1 MNSKLIT
8 AIVLFFVLLVIA
20 QIIVQV
26 IKKRNPDRN
35 WANLNLRMRTW
46 WIVAVVFMLAIMSS
60 KTVSLILIG
69 FVSFLALKEFFTMVP
84 TRLSDNI
91 PILCTYLCIP
101 IQYYWVGS
109 QWFTMFVV
117 FVPVYLFLFLPMIM
131 VLVGDTKGFLR
142 SAATLHWGV
151 MATVFAVSHIG
162 YLNMLDYQGQ
172 HIGPQLVVYLF
183 VLTECN
189 DIAKYLWGKFFGQH
203 TLLPRIG
210 NSISVEGVMGG
221 LGVTVILSMV
231 LAPILTPLSLVDSLC
246 VGVLIGIFGLIGELV
261 VAAISHDMGIKD
273 SISLLP
279 GHGGILAR
287 LNTLIYTAPVLFHFI
302 HYFYYQ

>member
-8 AIVLFFVLLVIA
+8 AVVLFFVILVIA
-20 QIIVQV
+20 QVIVTV
-26 IKKRNPDRN
+26 IKRRNPERN
-35 WANLNLRMRTW
+35 WSNLNLRMRSW
-46 WIVAVVFMLAIMSS
+46 WIVAVVFMLAISSS
-60 KTVSLILIG
+60 KLISLILIG

-84 TRLSDNI
+84 TRLSDNV

-109 QWFTMFVV
+109 QWFTMLIV
-117 FVPVYLFLFLPMIM
+117 FVPVYLFLFIPMIM
-131 VLVGDTKGFLR
+131 VLVGDTKGFLGA
-142 SAATLHWGV
+142 AATFHWGV
-151 MATVFAVSHIG
+151 MATVFAVSHIA
-162 YLNMLDYQGQ
+162 YLNMLDYHGI

-183 VLTECN
+183 ALTECN

-203 TLLPRIG
+203 IILTRIS
-210 NSISVEGVMGG
+210 NKITVEGVIGG
-221 LGVTVILSMV
+221 IVVTVILSMM
-231 LAPILTPLSLVDSLC
+231 LAPVLTPLSLLESLC

-261 VAAISHDMGIKD
+261 VATISQDVGVKD